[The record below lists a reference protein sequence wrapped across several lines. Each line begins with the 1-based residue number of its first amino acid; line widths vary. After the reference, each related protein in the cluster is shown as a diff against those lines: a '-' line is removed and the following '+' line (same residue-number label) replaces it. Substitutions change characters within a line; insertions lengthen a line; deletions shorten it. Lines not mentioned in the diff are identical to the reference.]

1 MKARKIL
8 CVLLSV
14 IVLLFGTVAPGIV
27 ANAVTFGEY
36 EYTVLED
43 DTLKLDKYNGSQ
55 SDVVIPTQID
65 GYSVSELSGTFYENS
80 EIVSVTIPSCIREIG
95 QYSFYKC
102 ESLKSITVPSGV
114 ENISSF
120 AFRDCSCLKSVYI
133 SEGVKTIGD
142 SAFSDCKQLSELII
156 SDGVKVIGDGAF
168 FGCDNLK
175 SAAVP
180 DTVTQIGNQAFG
192 YTLVKNSASSFGE
205 TLKKFNDFTVYG
217 VYGSSAETFAQNNG
231 FAFVCNWFPDVN
243 YNDWYFEAV
252 KFAVGKGYF
261 HGNEN
266 GNFGPTDSIQR
277 QDFVVVLSK
286 IAQADLTAY
295 AGENGG
301 FSDVPTNSYYSSA
314 VAWAVDNN
322 IINGYAGGD
331 CFGVGDR
338 ITREQICVIL
348 YKYMGNYLHRDMT
361 LNGSVE
367 TLLSAYSDAAQI
379 SDWARTS
386 VGWAVENK
394 IVGSGTQTSLNPL
407 SYSSRAEI
415 SQMIYNMSAN
425 GLIE

>member
-1 MKARKIL
+1 MKTKNFL
-8 CVLLSV
+8 CAVLSV
-14 IVLLFGTVAPGIV
+14 AFLLLGTVGSNIT
-27 ANAVTFGEY
+27 ANAVTLGEY
-36 EYTVLED
+36 EYTILED
-43 DTLKLDKYNGSQ
+43 NTLKLDKYNGSQ
-55 SDVVIPTQID
+55 SNVVIPTQIN

-80 EIVSVTIPSCIREIG
+80 EIVSVIIPECVREIG

-102 ESLKSITVPSGV
+102 DSLKSITIPSGV

-120 AFRDCSCLKSVYI
+120 AFRDCSSLKSVYI
-133 SEGVKTIGD
+133 SQGVKTIGD
-142 SAFSDCKQLSELII
+142 SAFSDCKQLSELTI
-156 SDGVKVIGDGAF
+156 SDGVKTIGDGAF

-175 SAAVP
+175 SVAVP

-217 VYGSSAETFAQNNG
+217 VYGSYAETFAQNNG

-277 QDFVVVLSK
+277 QDFVVVLAK
-286 IAQADLTAY
+286 IAQADLSAY
-295 AGENGG
+295 AGETGG
-301 FSDVPTNSYYSSA
+301 FSDVSANAYYSSA

-322 IINGYAGGD
+322 IINGYAGGEK
-331 CFGVGDR
+331 FGVGDK

-348 YKYMGNYLHRDMT
+348 YKYMGNYLRRDMT
-361 LNGSVE
+361 LSGSAE
-367 TLLSAYSDAAQI
+367 NLLSAYSDATQI

-386 VGWAVENK
+386 VAWAVENN
-394 IVGSGTQTSLNPL
+394 IIGGGTQTFLNPL

-415 SQMIYNMSAN
+415 SQMVYNMSDN
-425 GLIE
+425 GLIK